1 MGIPFS
7 HFFLP
12 MMVGKGELIDYKIWS
27 IIDDGNVQLFFFFFF
42 FLGWVL
48 SSSIFIFKERM
59 GICSTMKVAR
69 DPNH

>member
-42 FLGWVL
+42 FGLG
-48 SSSIFIFKERM
+48 SFF
-59 GICSTMKVAR
+59 
-69 DPNH
+69 